1 MKIASLFVALWP
13 LALFAGTIDPKANDE
28 SHVKYGEGFHCV
40 LRLSARQESGVR
52 QFASAVAIDP
62 THVVT
67 AAHVVEGTHDVRVVC
82 RGTEYAATKVR
93 IHPDYDLKKL
103 GVGDI
108 AVITLG
114 EPLPLK
120 TYPPLYSARDEAGAV
135 ASLAGYGMFGT
146 FTTGAKKSDN
156 KKRGGSNVVDAVT
169 DSLLICSVSGV
180 RRTSMEFLI
189 GSGDSGGGLFI
200 GDSLAGLHSYLLAV
214 GGSSPN
220 SKSGE
225 ESYHSRVS
233 EYRWWILRETKND

>member
-1 MKIASLFVALWP
+1 MKIASLFIALWP
-13 LALFAGTIDPKANDE
+13 LAVCAGTIDPKGSDE
-28 SHVKYGEGFHCV
+28 SHLKYGEGFHCV

-93 IHPDYDLKKL
+93 MHPDYDLKKL

-108 AVITLG
+108 AVLTLG
-114 EPLPLK
+114 SPLPMK

-156 KKRGGSNVVDAVT
+156 KRRAGSNVIDSVT
-169 DSLLICSVSGV
+169 GSLLVCSVSAV
-180 RRTSMEFLI
+180 RPTSMEFLI
-189 GSGDSGGGLFI
+189 GSGDSGGGLFV
-200 GDSLAGLHSYLLAV
+200 GDSLAGVHSYLMAV
-214 GGSSPN
+214 GGKSPN
-220 SKSGE
+220 SMSGE
-225 ESYHSRVS
+225 ESYHSRIS
-233 EYRWWILRETKND
+233 EYRDWILKETTND